1 MSTKIFNGYKL
12 SDKELTL
19 SQINQLLAPA
29 RSAMTEAAILSLFRA
44 KVVSACA
51 LLDRR
56 VLRLAGYDI
65 PIEKDYDTS
74 DWSTCLSAASLSISE
89 KIEEDRRTGRRNH
102 FDPSASVSLF
112 SDSGGTVALLYSES
126 RSGRDAFERALGC
139 KEYNYWNNAD
149 EPDDVDAVEW
159 ASRGRRWD
167 RLLGDTGVPAAR
179 GASFELVSDSLI
191 WMAEPLPATTLGA
204 ATDDAD
210 LPQDIVR
217 SMQDR
222 SYVLAVTQPESAF
235 PKEVSDSQG
244 TVSRV
249 RYLDQLR
256 KGEITAFNAVRD
268 RIASILPD
276 SYPLA
281 ALREDAAA
289 TALRFAHL
297 VPPPPRKASP

>member
-1 MSTKIFNGYKL
+1 MSTKIYNGYKL

-29 RSAMTEAAILSLFRA
+29 RSAMTEAATLALFRA

-56 VLRLAGYDI
+56 ILRLAGYDI
-65 PIEKDYDTS
+65 PIDEDYDAT
-74 DWSTCLSAASLSISE
+74 DRNTCLSAASLSINE

-139 KEYNYWNNAD
+139 KEYNYWNNTD

-256 KGEITAFNAVRD
+256 KGEVQAFNAVRD
-268 RIASILPD
+268 RIASILPE

-281 ALREDAAA
+281 ALREDATA
-289 TALRFAHL
+289 TAQRFAHL
-297 VPPPPRKASP
+297 VSAVPRKPSP